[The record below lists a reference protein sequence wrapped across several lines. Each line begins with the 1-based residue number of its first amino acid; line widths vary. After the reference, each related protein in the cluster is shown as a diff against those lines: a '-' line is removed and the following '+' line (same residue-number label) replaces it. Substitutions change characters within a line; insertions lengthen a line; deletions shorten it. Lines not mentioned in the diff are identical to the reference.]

1 MAAANIP
8 VAIICTIRFV
18 MIDAPENPEKTNAK
32 VIIKKNNIII
42 DSRDK
47 GDNVIKDLLPFSFQF
62 FTRLSSMFSEEIS
75 DLFITNNDSRI

>member
-1 MAAANIP
+1 
-8 VAIICTIRFV
+8 

-62 FTRLSSMFSEEIS
+62 FSSLTAVFTEEVGDFFLGSFGVGCIKKK
-75 DLFITNNDSRI
+75 

>member
-1 MAAANIP
+1 
-8 VAIICTIRFV
+8 

-42 DSRDK
+42 DSRDI

-62 FTRLSSMFSEEIS
+62 FTRLAAVFAEKVSSQMPYSYSYADFSLPIS
-75 DLFITNNDSRI
+75 MPF